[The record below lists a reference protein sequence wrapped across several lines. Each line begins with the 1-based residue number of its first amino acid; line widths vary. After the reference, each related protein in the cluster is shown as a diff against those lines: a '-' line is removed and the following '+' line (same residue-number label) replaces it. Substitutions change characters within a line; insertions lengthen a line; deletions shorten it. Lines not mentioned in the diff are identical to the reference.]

1 MSKKVFGYIRV
12 STGEQG
18 TKFSLQAQRIEIEKY
33 CSDKGLA
40 LSRIFEDQNS
50 GSRLLEREGLMS
62 LLEALDETVSAVV
75 ATETDRLSRDVFQ
88 FGWLTTH
95 LKLHGVGVLLVNEH
109 AAATPSERA
118 FAKVRAVFAEFETE
132 LRRARIARGLQKA
145 RQEGKFMNRP
155 PLGYRMNHGEL
166 VVDDKAR
173 DVVVQI
179 FLFAAGGM
187 SIRKI
192 AAKTGV
198 KRSSVAAIL
207 KNRFYVD
214 ETLHGLHEPIVDES
228 LWRAI
233 RRRHHEVRR
242 MKTPTAQ
249 QDKTR

>member
-1 MSKKVFGYIRV
+1 MSKKIFGYIRV

-18 TKFSLQAQRIEIEKY
+18 TKFSLEAQRIEIEKY
-33 CSDKGLA
+33 CLEKGLT
-40 LSRIFEDQNS
+40 LGRIFEDQNS

-62 LLEALDETVSAVV
+62 LLEALDESVSAVI

-95 LKLHGVGVLLVNEH
+95 LKLHGVDVLFVNEH

-145 RQEGKFMNRP
+145 REEGKFMNRP

-166 VVDDKAR
+166 VIDNEAR

-207 KNRFYVD
+207 KNRFYID
-214 ETLHGLHEPIVDES
+214 ATLYGKHKTFIERNLWGAVQLRAQLQKSES
-228 LWRAI
+228 EALG
-233 RRRHHEVRR
+233 
-242 MKTPTAQ
+242 
-249 QDKTR
+249 